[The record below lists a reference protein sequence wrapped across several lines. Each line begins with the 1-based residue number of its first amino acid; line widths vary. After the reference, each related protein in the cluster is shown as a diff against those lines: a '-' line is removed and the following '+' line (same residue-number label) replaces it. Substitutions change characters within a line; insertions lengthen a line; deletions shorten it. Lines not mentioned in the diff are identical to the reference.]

1 MDPNVGPADERLALH
16 VLHTLP
22 MVKEHVETRPLFNP
36 IQPGIEQVSTGY
48 VILPYVIGQVIPAF
62 LKVDMPYII
71 YMIFQYTDTPP
82 ITTLMMSVSGQD
94 SDVGGHFPEISRTPR
109 TSI

>member
-36 IQPGIEQVSTGY
+36 IQPGIEQVSTGQ
-48 VILPYVIGQVIPAF
+48 VILPYLIDQVIPAL
-62 LKVDMPYII
+62 LKLDMPYII
-71 YMIFQYTDTPP
+71 YMIFQYSDTPP

-94 SDVGGHFPEISRTPR
+94 SNVGGHFPKISRTPG

>member
-36 IQPGIEQVSTGY
+36 IQPGIEQVSTGQ
-48 VILPYVIGQVIPAF
+48 VILPHLIGQVTLAHLI
-62 LKVDMPYII
+62 VDTLYII
-71 YMIFQYTDTPP
+71 YVYLYTTCYKWN
-82 ITTLMMSVSGQD
+82 G
-94 SDVGGHFPEISRTPR
+94 FYF
-109 TSI
+109 